1 MVSLYTSQG
10 NPDSTSYLFDKSGDE
25 IYLVEPLFSVLD
37 TLIFTGY
44 MSLNVTWEFW
54 CLRTVSIPNGS
65 ISEDETLFRVPMYNI
80 HRVR

>member
-44 MSLNVTWEFW
+44 MSLNVT
-54 CLRTVSIPNGS
+54 
-65 ISEDETLFRVPMYNI
+65 
-80 HRVR
+80 